1 MNCPIHHRVI
11 LALGVLLTTA
21 GGCASSRPARFYILD
36 SLSSPEEVKQSAARE
51 QDIAIGIGPVV
62 LPQYLDRPQIVT
74 RAGPNMLQLAEFDRW
89 AEPLKHNVSRVL
101 AENLSFL
108 LSGDR
113 VVVFPWKRSTALDYR
128 VSVEIT
134 RFDGQRSG
142 EVLLKAHWT
151 ISGAD
156 GKEVLVRRESSF
168 VESAGNQQYAALVAA
183 ESRMLAALS
192 HEIAAA
198 IKKTISKGQEL
209 SPKPENE

>member
-1 MNCPIHHRVI
+1 MNCPLHHRAV
-11 LALGVLLTTA
+11 LTLGVFLTAA

-36 SLSSPEEVKQSAARE
+36 ALSSPEEVKQSAAHE
-51 QDIAIGIGPVV
+51 QGIAIGMGPVV

-74 RAGPNMLQLAEFDRW
+74 RASPNRLQLAEFDRW

-134 RFDGQRSG
+134 RFDGKRSG
-142 EVLLKAHWT
+142 EVTLKAHWT

-156 GKEVLVRRESSF
+156 GKKVFVRRESSL
-168 VESAGNQQYAALVAA
+168 VESAGNQEYEALVAA
-183 ESRMLAALS
+183 ESRTLAALS

-198 IKKTISKGQEL
+198 IKEVLGGKKL
-209 SPKPENE
+209 SVESGNE